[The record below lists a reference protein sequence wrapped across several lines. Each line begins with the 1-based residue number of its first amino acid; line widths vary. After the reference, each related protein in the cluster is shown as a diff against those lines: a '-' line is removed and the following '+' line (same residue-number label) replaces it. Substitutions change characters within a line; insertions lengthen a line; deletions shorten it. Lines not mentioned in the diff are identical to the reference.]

1 MANQTT
7 PINGSATFPA
17 NTNDVYGL
25 IETLAVQ
32 NIRGLKSYNRIVDG
46 FYEYDVENGK
56 VIEEAVIEMASAQA
70 FDKTGPNFN
79 PTDPSVKARY
89 FNNFEPKQFKTTV
102 RRDDIRAIIAN
113 KGTGVEEVVAEILDT
128 LSQGE
133 GNYDFLQCRD
143 VLYKAGFK
151 NYRSILGGVPATMKG
166 VVYALRDMY
175 NHLKANNSD
184 LTDYSYVS
192 ATPEEDIYIALS
204 PKVMNLIDVKE
215 WAEVFNLQKEELF
228 GKLVVVDVDDLTD
241 HTYDYFVFVYDRK
254 ALGRATRIFDYTQD
268 IIGSARYTNHYL
280 TVERAYFHN
289 GLFKGAYLDCSEAC
303 ATEKATIVT
312 APTSY
317 TVTKTL
323 THATTTSTVASVER
337 NEAYTAVF
345 AVASGYTLD
354 DDSAVATVTMGGTDI
369 STSAIVV
376 SEDGTTATVNVPHVT
391 GNLVVTVTAVAE

>member
-7 PINGSATFPA
+7 PINGSASFPA
-17 NTNDVYGL
+17 NSNDVYGL

-46 FYEYDVENGK
+46 FYEYDIGTGK
-56 VIEEAVIEMASAQA
+56 VIEEAVIEMAIAQA

-79 PTDPSVKARY
+79 PTDPAVKARY
-89 FNNFEPKQFKTTV
+89 FNNFEPVQFKTTI
-102 RRDDIRAIIAN
+102 RRDDIRTIITN

-143 VLYKAGFK
+143 VLYNAGFK

-184 LTDYSYVS
+184 LTDYNYVS
-192 ATPEEDIYIALS
+192 ATPEDDIYIALS

-228 GKLVVVDVDDLTD
+228 GKLVVVDVDDLSD

-289 GLFKGAYLDCSEAC
+289 GLFKGAYLDCTEAC
-303 ATEKATIVT
+303 TSEKATIIT
-312 APTSY
+312 APTTYS
-317 TVTKTL
+317 VTKTL
-323 THATTTSTVASVER
+323 THATTTSTVASVAR
-337 NEAYTAVF
+337 NEAYSAVF

-369 STSAIVV
+369 SSTAIVV
-376 SEDGTTATVNVPHVT
+376 SEDGTSATVNVPHVT

>member
-1 MANQTT
+1 MAEITG
-7 PINGSATFPA
+7 INGSATFPA
-17 NTNDVYGL
+17 NSNDVYGL

-56 VIEEAVIEMASAQA
+56 VIEEAVIEMAQAQA
-70 FDKTGPNFN
+70 FDKNTVSFS
-79 PTDPSVKARY
+79 PTDPAVKARY
-89 FNNFEPKQFKTTV
+89 FNNFESKQFPTTI

-113 KGTGVEEVVAEILDT
+113 KGAGVEDVVSIILDT

-133 GNYDFLQCRD
+133 GNYDFIQCRNL
-143 VLYKAGFK
+143 LYNAGFK
-151 NYRSILGGVPATMKG
+151 NYRPLLGGVPQTMKG

-175 NHLKANNSD
+175 NHLKCNNSD

-228 GKLVVVDVDDLTD
+228 GKLVVVDVDDLSD
-241 HTYDYFVFVYDRK
+241 HTYDYFVYVYDRK
-254 ALGRATRIFDYTQD
+254 ALGRATRVYDYTQD
-268 IIGSARYTNHYL
+268 VIGKTRFTNHYL

-303 ATEKATIVT
+303 ATEKATIIGD
-312 APTSY
+312 PTSY

-323 THATTTSTVASVER
+323 TQATTTSTVASVAK
-337 NEAYTAVF
+337 NEAY
-345 AVASGYTLD
+345 VATFTVNTGYTLD
-354 DDSAVATVTMGGTDI
+354 DDSAVATVTMGGTSI
-369 STSAIVV
+369 TATAITVA
-376 SEDGTTATVNVPHVT
+376 EDGESAVVNVPHVT
-391 GNLVVTVTAVAE
+391 GNLVITITAVAE

>member
-17 NTNDVYGL
+17 NSNDVYGL

-79 PTDPSVKARY
+79 PTDPAVKARY
-89 FNNFEPKQFKTTV
+89 FNNFEPKQFKTTI

-151 NYRSILGGVPATMKG
+151 NYRTVLGGVPATMKG

-289 GLFKGAYLDCSEAC
+289 GLFKGAYLDCTEAC
-303 ATEKATIVT
+303 NTEKATIIT

-323 THATTTSTVASVER
+323 SHATTTSTVASVAR
-337 NEAYTAVF
+337 NEAYSAVF

>member
-1 MANQTT
+1 MADITG
-7 PINGSATFPA
+7 INGSANFPT
-17 NTNDVYGL
+17 NSNDVYGL

-56 VIEEAVIEMASAQA
+56 VIEEAVVQMASAQA
-70 FDKTGPNFN
+70 FDKNTPDFSA
-79 PTDPSVKARY
+79 TDPTVRARY
-89 FNNFEPKQFKTTV
+89 FNNFVAKQFKTTV

-133 GNYDFLQCRD
+133 GNYDFLQCRNI
-143 VLYKAGFK
+143 LYKAGFV
-151 NYRSILGGVPATMKG
+151 NYRTILGGVPSTMKG
-166 VVYALRDMY
+166 VIYALRDMY
-175 NHLKANNSD
+175 NHLKCNNSD
-184 LTDYSYVS
+184 LTDYEYVS
-192 ATPEEDIYIALS
+192 ATPEADIMVALS
-204 PKVMNLIDVKE
+204 PKLLNLIDVKE
-215 WAEVFNLQKEELF
+215 LASVFNLQKEELF
-228 GKLVVVDVDDLTD
+228 GKLVVVDVDDLSD
-241 HTYDYFVFVYDRK
+241 HTYDYFAYVYDRK

-268 IIGSARYTNHYL
+268 IVGSTRYTNHYL

-303 ATEKATIVT
+303 ATEKGTIVG

-317 TVTKTL
+317 SVTKTL
-323 THATTTSTVASVER
+323 SHATTTSTVASVAR
-337 NEAYTAVF
+337 NEAYSAVF

-354 DDSAVATVTMGGTDI
+354 DNSAVATVTMGGTNI

-391 GNLVVTVTAVAE
+391 GNIVVTVTAVAE

>member
-1 MANQTT
+1 MAEITG
-7 PINGSATFPA
+7 INGSANFPV
-17 NTNDVYGL
+17 NSNDVYGL

-56 VIEEAVIEMASAQA
+56 VIEEAVVQMANAQA
-70 FDKTGPNFN
+70 FDKNTPNFSA
-79 PTDPSVKARY
+79 TDPTIRARY
-89 FNNFEPKQFKTTV
+89 FNNFVAKQFKTTV

-113 KGTGVEEVVAEILDT
+113 KGTGVEEVVSEILDT

-143 VLYKAGFK
+143 ILYKAGFV
-151 NYRSILGGVPATMKG
+151 NYRTILGGVPASMKG
-166 VVYALRDMY
+166 VVYAARDMY

-184 LTDYSYVS
+184 LTDYEYVS
-192 ATPEEDIYIALS
+192 ATPEEDIMIAMS

-215 WAEVFNLQKEELF
+215 WAEIFNLQKEELF
-228 GKLVVVDVDDLTD
+228 GKLVVVDVDDLSD
-241 HTYDYFVFVYDRK
+241 HTFDYFIYVYDRK

-268 IIGSARYTNHYL
+268 VIGSTRYTNHYL

-303 ATEKATIVT
+303 ATEKGTIVV

-317 TVTKTL
+317 SITKTL
-323 THATTTSTVASVER
+323 TQATTTSTVASVAR
-337 NEAYTAVF
+337 NEEYAAVF
-345 AVASGYTLD
+345 TANSGYTLD
-354 DDSAVATVTMGGTDI
+354 DDSAVATVTMDGTNI
-369 STSAIVV
+369 SDTAIVV
-376 SEDGTTATVNVPHVT
+376 SEDGTKATVNVPHVT
-391 GNLVVTVTAVAE
+391 GNIVVTVTAIAE